1 MGGKFYALKVSL
13 MECHVEVTRTFVVP
27 SDLRLD
33 HLHQIIQGVMG
44 WRDSHLHEFQ
54 TETKRYGMK
63 IEDAD
68 EELCD
73 ERRVRLS
80 GIAKPSKPC
89 FGYIYDFGDYWVHR
103 VEVIDFDYA
112 GLPPRRK
119 LYCLEAKGACPPE
132 DVGGTP
138 GYEDF
143 CREINDSDDPEHE
156 DMTAWVYEVCGYPR
170 TQKWPDMVAM
180 DWIDESLKACE
191 AGLRRVAAAK
201 KPKPR
206 KVWMYTGGRK

>member
-1 MGGKFYALKVSL
+1 MAGKFYALKISL
-13 MECHVEVTRTFVVP
+13 SECHVEVTRTFVVP

-33 HLHQIIQGVMG
+33 YLHQIIQDVMG
-44 WRDSHLHEFQ
+44 WRNSHLHEFQ

-68 EELCD
+68 EELYD

-80 GIAKPSKPC
+80 GIAKLRKPC
-89 FGYIYDFGDYWVHR
+89 FGYIYDYGDEWVHH
-103 VEVIDFDYA
+103 VEVIDFDYV
-112 GLPPRRK
+112 GLPLRRK

-132 DVGGTP
+132 DVGGSF

-143 CREINDSDDPEHE
+143 CRAVNDPNNPEHE
-156 DMTAWVYEVCGYPR
+156 EMTEWVYEVCNYPR
-170 TQKWPDMVAM
+170 TQKWPDGVS
-180 DWIDESLKACE
+180 IDKINELLKACE
-191 AGLRRVAAAK
+191 AGLRRIEAAK

-206 KVWMYTGGRK
+206 KVWMYTGERK